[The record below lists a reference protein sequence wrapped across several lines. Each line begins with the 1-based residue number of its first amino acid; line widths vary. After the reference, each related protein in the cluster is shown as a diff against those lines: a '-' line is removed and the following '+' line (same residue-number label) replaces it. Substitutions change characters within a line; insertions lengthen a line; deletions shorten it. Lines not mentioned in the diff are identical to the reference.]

1 MAHENTAATPRVDP
15 ALRVPLLTAVV
26 GMVAAAAFGF
36 VLPSMLAV
44 PVAVLVMGLAVLSAL
59 VALDMHRRLQ
69 ADALARNVEASNLWA
84 FFQAKTIRGT
94 MLRTAAEGME
104 VDLAGVTDTVVRE
117 RMQKRVDDWK
127 KTIARYDSEPE
138 SNEGRKELAIR
149 AKAMEAERD
158 LSKAKNEKFEISSGM
173 LQIAIVITSAS
184 IITGIGL
191 LAWLGGLMGALAL
204 GLMMI
209 GLFAPLS
216 FMLH

>member
-1 MAHENTAATPRVDP
+1 MSGGHADLGGNGNKKI
-15 ALRVPLLTAVV
+15 ALLI
-26 GMVAAAAFGF
+26 G
-36 VLPSMLAV
+36 VLALMLAFSEI
-44 PVAVLVMGLAVLSAL
+44 GSK
-59 VALDMHRRLQ
+59 Q
-69 ADALARNVEASNLWA
+69 AENDALARNVEASNLWA

-104 VDLAGVTDTVVRE
+104 VDLAVVTDTVVRE